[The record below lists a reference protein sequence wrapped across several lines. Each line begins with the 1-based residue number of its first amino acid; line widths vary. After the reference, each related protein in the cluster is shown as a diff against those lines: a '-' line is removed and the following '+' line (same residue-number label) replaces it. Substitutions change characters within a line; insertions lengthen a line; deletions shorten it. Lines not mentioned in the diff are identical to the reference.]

1 MATEQIR
8 LQFIADMD
16 QLKSQMLAGG
26 ASVEETE
33 KRIQKLA
40 KAYKV
45 AEKAADKLAK
55 EQEDSAKKT
64 QSALKAIE
72 GLGRVMGGP
81 LGAATGAL
89 GDLSDTAEGATGAIG
104 TMGIAMAGT
113 AGAVAASAAA
123 VVGYVSAMTALGDAA
138 NEIIDRV
145 DEMGGAVFISEGAR
159 AAAEG
164 YTDEME
170 RLRTSLD
177 QLTLV
182 AAEVLLPT
190 FIDFVDIVNDSIEG
204 FSTLNES
211 LNLNHTR
218 LAAVAEI
225 LTVAVTG
232 QTTLWASTGKLNEAF
247 QQLLTGQVK
256 VGEATQS
263 NTKSFGEA
271 LAEMGSVEAITVELD
286 AAVGGLEEKQ
296 RKGAEASKRHA
307 DELKRQADASA
318 ALYGLIATA
327 AEAGM
332 STEDKIRAK
341 YDERIAKIAELEAI
355 SGDAAAAE
363 AARKAALYEQDL
375 ALGEERDKIEAARAE
390 TAAKQAAEKATADQA
405 AHDAAVRYQ
414 EEEKAA
420 FDAVTAARN
429 EAIQQSLAVAE
440 QIYTGVTDLAVWA
453 IDKQIESMGHL
464 SDSEKKEAKR
474 LWALRQ
480 TAAISS
486 IVMSGAVAYM
496 NALATFAPAGW
507 LAPILAAAVVGPP
520 TALQIAQVASESPP
534 SFAIGGVVEADHRM
548 IQASPGEGVVTRRG
562 MSALGPDGLAAL
574 NRGRMGGGGGEQLVM
589 RYRHRD
595 LSIVLRDHL
604 RLDTPLARALDGAT
618 VPGRRTR

>member
-16 QLKSQMLAGG
+16 QLKQQMLAGG

-104 TMGIAMAGT
+104 QMGMAAVGT
-113 AGAVAASAAA
+113 VGGVTAALGAVAAYA
-123 VVGYVSAMTALGDAA
+123 GAMVALGDAA
-138 NEIIDRV
+138 TETMARM
-145 DEMGGAVFISEGAR
+145 DEMGRGELITQGQRDAITDYNVEMSKLSIQMDRVTLALAEAFLPAFNDLAGAVSQSIDDWAWLANHFGITADR
-159 AAAEG
+159 FA
-164 YTDEME
+164 
-170 RLRTSLD
+170 
-177 QLTLV
+177 TL
-182 AAEVLLPT
+182 
-190 FIDFVDIVNDSIEG
+190 
-204 FSTLNES
+204 
-211 LNLNHTR
+211 TR
-218 LAAVAEI
+218 LWTDAHPVLAV
-225 LTVAVTG
+225 
-232 QTTLWASTGKLNEAF
+232 
-247 QQLLTGQVK
+247 LTGDLTNLRSVLAELSGSQEK
-256 VGEATQS
+256 VDTATQGS
-263 NTKSFGEA
+263 TKSFGEA
-271 LAEMGSVEAITVELD
+271 LAEMGSVKTITAELD
-286 AAVGGLEEKQ
+286 TAVEGLEEKQ

-307 DELKRQADASA
+307 DALKKQADASA

-405 AHDAAVRYQ
+405 AHDAQVKYLEA
-414 EEEKAA
+414 EKAA

-429 EAIQQSLAVAE
+429 ESIQQSLQVAE
-440 QIYTGVTDLAVWA
+440 QIYTGMADLAVWA

-464 SDSEKKEAKR
+464 SETEKKEAKR

-496 NALATFAPAGW
+496 QALATFAPSGFA
-507 LAPILAAAVVGPP
+507 APILAAAVVAPP
-520 TALQIAQVASESPP
+520 LALQIAQVASESPP
-534 SFAIGGVVEADHRM
+534 SFAIGGVVEADHRT
-548 IQASPGEGVVTRRG
+548 IQAAPGEGVVTRRG
-562 MSALGPDGLAAL
+562 MAQLGPDGLAAL
-574 NRGRMGGGGGEQLVM
+574 NRGRMAGGGGEQLVM

>member
-45 AEKAADKLAK
+45 AEKAADKLAR

-104 TMGIAMAGT
+104 AMGT
-113 AGAVAASAAA
+113 AAIGTVGGVTAALGAVAAYA
-123 VVGYVSAMTALGDAA
+123 GAMVALGDAA
-138 NEIIDRV
+138 TEAIARM
-145 DEMGGAVFISEGAR
+145 DEMGRGSLITQEQRDAV
-159 AAAEG
+159 AE
-164 YTDEME
+164 YNVEMNK
-170 RLRTSLD
+170 LSLQMD
-177 QLTLV
+177 RLTLV
-182 AAEVLLPT
+182 MAEAFLPA
-190 FIDFVDIVNDSIEG
+190 FNDIAGAVSQSIDDWAWLADHFGITAER
-204 FSTLNES
+204 FATL
-211 LNLNHTR
+211 TR
-218 LAAVAEI
+218 LWTDAHPVLAV
-225 LTVAVTG
+225 LSGDVTN
-232 QTTLWASTGKLNEAF
+232 LR
-247 QQLLTGQVK
+247 
-256 VGEATQS
+256 
-263 NTKSFGEA
+263 EA
-271 LAEMGSVEAITVELD
+271 LADLWGGQEQVAEATTKTGKSFFELAKAATSTTEITAGLDEHLKSLEGS
-286 AAVGGLEEKQ
+286 Q
-296 RKGAEASKRHA
+296 RKAGDASKEH
-307 DELKRQADASA
+307 EQALAKQA
-318 ALYGLIATA
+318 AATA
-327 AEAGM
+327 ALEGILQSASE
-332 STEDKIRAK
+332 STMTSEEKMIAK
-341 YDERIAKIAELEAI
+341 YDEKIAKIAELEAV
-355 SGDAAAAE
+355 SQDHALADTARAAVLAE
-363 AARKAALYEQDL
+363 MTAAR
-375 ALGEERDKIEAARAE
+375 
-390 TAAKQAAEKATADQA
+390 
-405 AHDAAVRYQ
+405 Q
-414 EEEKAA
+414 EEEDKVNAKRAEEAAKLAADKAA
-420 FDAVTAARN
+420 ADQQAHDQWVAFSEIQKAVTKELKDAQTEYILN
-429 EAIQQSLAVAE
+429 QLSLADQVYSGVA
-440 QIYTGVTDLAVWA
+440 DLAVWA

-480 TAAISS
+480 GAAISS

-496 NALATFAPAGW
+496 NALATFAPSGW

-574 NRGRMGGGGGEQLVM
+574 NRGRQGGGSGDELVM